1 MKKKKLDKFKLLMIL
16 GGIFL
21 IGLVILVFSIISDK
35 RSEKN
40 NIEIIESNYQEI
52 VNEVSN
58 YNDVRS
64 EYVELLRGFYLSTY
78 QDDHDKYIDIL
89 NRYNDVMKKI
99 DRTVLNLEEPCQKL
113 YKDGDINKICQS
125 YGKTYEKLVNLYVS
139 DLEKYNDNINKYN
152 DYYDKDIELYEMVH
166 KEYID
171 YNNDLVYEGKDIHEE
186 D

>member
-21 IGLVILVFSIISDK
+21 IGIVILVFSIISDK

-40 NIEIIESNYQEI
+40 NIKIIESNYQEI

-64 EYVELLRGFYLSTY
+64 EYILLLQDFYLSTY
-78 QDDHDKYIDIL
+78 QNDHDKYIDIL
-89 NRYNDVMKKI
+89 DRYDSVMKKLDEI
-99 DRTVLNLEEPCQKL
+99 VLNLEEPCQKL

-139 DLEKYNDNINKYN
+139 DINKYNDNINMYN
-152 DYYDKDIELYEMVH
+152 DYYNEDIDKREMIH

-171 YNNDLVYEGKDIHEE
+171 YNDDLVYEGIGSHEE